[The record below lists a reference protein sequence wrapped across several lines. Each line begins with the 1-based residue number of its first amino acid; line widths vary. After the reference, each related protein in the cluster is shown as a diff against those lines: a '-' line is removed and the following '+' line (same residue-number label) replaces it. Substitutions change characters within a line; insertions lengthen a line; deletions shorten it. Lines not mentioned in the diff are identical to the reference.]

1 MSAEER
7 RKVVLKAIVQDYV
20 ATREPVGSKAV
31 VERHNL
37 GVSPATV
44 RNDMAQLEDAGLIV
58 QPHTSAGRVPTDAGY
73 REFVDS
79 IAQVKPL
86 SPAQRAAIENI
97 LDDAVDLDDVLDRS
111 VRLLAHLTNQVAVV
125 QYPSL
130 RRTALRHV
138 ELVLRGDHHV
148 LIIIITDAGRVEQRT
163 IRFDQ
168 IILESQ
174 IELLANAINQHC
186 IEKDLVKLPEAFA
199 KIADM
204 LPPET
209 VHLHNRIAEV
219 LTETLN
225 TDAEERVVVAGTAN
239 LTRYD
244 VDFVSSIYPVLDALE
259 EQVVLLRLL
268 AYREEGLRVSI
279 GKENAAAGL
288 NETSVVSA
296 TYDGATSAPVA
307 RLGVLGPTR
316 MDYPATMGSVY
327 AVAKYLSLVLGNTR

>member
-1 MSAEER
+1 MSAAER
-7 RKVVLKAIVQDYV
+7 RKIVLEAIVQDYV

-44 RNDMAQLEDAGLIV
+44 RNDMAQLEDAGLIT
-58 QPHTSAGRVPTDAGY
+58 QPHTSAGRIPTDAGY

-79 IAQVKPL
+79 IAQMKPL
-86 SPAQRAAIENI
+86 TPAQRAAIENI
-97 LDDAVDLDDVLDRS
+97 LNEAVDLDDVLDRS

-163 IRFDQ
+163 IRFERK
-168 IILESQ
+168 ILDAQ
-174 IELLANAINQHC
+174 IERLGNEINRHC
-186 IEKDLVKLPEAFA
+186 IGKDLAELAAGFDSIAAKLPLE
-199 KIADM
+199 
-204 LPPET
+204 LTE
-209 VHLHNRIAEV
+209 LHTRIAQV
-219 LTETLN
+219 LTETLS

-244 VDFVSSIYPVLDALE
+244 VDFVSSISPVLDALE

-288 NETSVVSA
+288 GETSVVSA
-296 TYDGATSAPVA
+296 TYDGAASSPVA

-327 AVAKYLSLVLGNTR
+327 AVAKYLSLVLGNTQ